1 MRDRDTDC
9 YIGRTQSCGCIRF
22 WVSDGSPSQK
32 DSVMRAMSAGLHIE
46 RAVTDEAKAQRWS
59 CEMCEPE
66 RYQLGLFSPEATA
79 HA

>member
-1 MRDRDTDC
+1 MATQNTDC
-9 YIGRTQSCGCIRF
+9 YIGRNPSCGCIRF

-32 DSVMRAMSAGLHIE
+32 SSVLRAMSGGLHIE
-46 RAVTDEAKAQRWS
+46 RAVTQEAKSQRWD

-66 RYQLGLFSPEATA
+66 KYQLALFGGEATA